1 MHPNYSE
8 FLKYLLE
15 SEHYNE
21 YYKYGNPIQCEYYK
35 NTENTVDMEQKQNI
49 DESSIEEILSDFLN
63 NL

>member
-15 SEHYNE
+15 SEYH
-21 YYKYGNPIQCEYYK
+21 KYGNLIQCEYHK
-35 NTENTVDMEQKQNI
+35 NAENTVDMGQKQNI
-49 DESSIEEILSDFLN
+49 NKYSTEEILSDFLN